1 MDIARL
7 QQQPQQRQQPQ
18 SNLRQRPVTVWK
30 HKRGA
35 RLHILCRHQPSALH
49 AYQPFTEHIA
59 GPLPLVQRQ
68 PRHMGFLQVAM
79 GRPLRDKHKRHI
91 QSGKTKRQ
99 PHHDTST
106 SSFKEATSSRSLQAT
121 ISTIVSTASADD
133 GQTLPQA
140 CSMSCRQHATRCFLP
155 SISTTAS
162 TMPTSNA
169 HTPRKPCSTSTTG
182 ATRCLRACS
191 CR

>member
-18 SNLRQRPVTVWK
+18 SDLRQRPVTVWK

-91 QSGKTKRQ
+91 QPVKTKRQ
-99 PHHDTST
+99 PQHDTQRLYEDRRERHTQRLLRPPQQHLFLQRRLKLFVDPPRRPLHQASRRLQAVALYKQQ
-106 SSFKEATSSRSLQAT
+106 SQLSSRPLRRT
-121 ISTIVSTASADD
+121 MDR
-133 GQTLPQA
+133 P
-140 CSMSCRQHATRCFLP
+140 CHKHAP
-155 SISTTAS
+155 
-162 TMPTSNA
+162 
-169 HTPRKPCSTSTTG
+169 
-182 ATRCLRACS
+182 
-191 CR
+191 